1 MALNKI
7 FLSSVVQKYAYII
20 EFIFNIIRGIV
31 MNTVKYRFHVFKII
45 KINVISASG
54 RSFS

>member
-1 MALNKI
+1 MSKI

-45 KINVISASG
+45 KINVIFASG